1 MTTLTWLE
9 QLQWLGL
16 FYLGGINLG
25 YFALNIVSFVVLGRY
40 IQAHTLDAFREHWSD
55 FSPPVSLLIPAYNEE
70 ATVVATVRSL
80 LQLKYDHFELIVVN
94 DGSKDGTLR
103 ALREAFGLERFP
115 EAVRVRFKT
124 AKIRGVYRSAL
135 YPDLR
140 VIDKEN
146 GGKADALNVGI
157 NAARY
162 PLFCALDADG
172 VLQPDS
178 LRRAVRPF
186 IEDHRTVASGGIVR
200 IANGCDEVGGWLMKA
215 GLPHSLLA
223 RFQVVE
229 YCRAFLFGRLGWS
242 PANALLV
249 ISGAFGVF
257 RKETVIEV
265 GGYRTNTI
273 GEDMELVLRMQR
285 VLRQK
290 NRPFRIVFAPDPVCW
305 TEAPESIKVLRSQ
318 RVRWQRGLCEGL
330 ALNTGLM
337 FNRRGGVAGW
347 VAYPFMI
354 LFECVSP
361 VFEVLGWLL
370 FVVGYMAGVVDAQLA
385 LAFLMV
391 NIGLGVLLSVSS
403 LLLDEMSYHTYPRMK
418 HLLVLIV
425 VAVAENFGY
434 RQLTMLWRLKG
445 LIVWALGLEQRWG
458 DMKRTGTWS
467 TDSATTKPART

>member
-1 MTTLTWLE
+1 MTLSWLE
-9 QLQWLGL
+9 QLQWVGL
-16 FYLGGINLG
+16 YYLAGINLG
-25 YFALNIVSFVVLGRY
+25 YFALNIVSFIVLGRY

-55 FSPPVSLLIPAYNEE
+55 FAPPVSLIIPAYNEE

-80 LQLKYDHFELIVVN
+80 LQLKYDHFEVIVVN

-124 AKIRGVYRSAL
+124 AKIRGVYRSVTH
-135 YPDLR
+135 PDLR
-140 VIDKEN
+140 VVDKEN

-186 IEDHRTVASGGIVR
+186 IEDSRTVASGGIVR
-200 IANGCDEVGGWLMKA
+200 IANGCDVVGGWLVQA
-215 GLPHSLLA
+215 GLPRNVLA
-223 RFQVVE
+223 LFQVVE

-257 RKETVIEV
+257 RKDTVIEV

-285 VLRQK
+285 VLRRK
-290 NRPFRIVFAPDPVCW
+290 RRPFRIVFAPDPVCW
-305 TEAPESIKVLRSQ
+305 TEAPESIAVLQNQ

-330 ALNTGLM
+330 SLNTGLM
-337 FNRRGGVAGW
+337 FNRHGGVAGW
-347 VAYPFMI
+347 VAYPFMV
-354 LFECVSP
+354 LFECLSP
-361 VFEVLGWLL
+361 LFELVGWVLYIG
-370 FVVGYMAGVVDAQLA
+370 GYMAGVVDPVFAV
-385 LAFLMV
+385 AFLMV
-391 NIGLGVLLSVSS
+391 NIGLGVLLSVRS
-403 LLLDEMSYHTYPRMK
+403 LLLDEMSYHTYPRMR
-418 HLLVLIV
+418 HLLVLLCVAIV
-425 VAVAENFGY
+425 ENFGY
-434 RQLTMLWRLKG
+434 RQMITIWRLKG
-445 LIVWALGLEQRWG
+445 LVLWAIGREQTWG
-458 DMKRTGTWS
+458 EMKRTGTWS
-467 TDSATTKPART
+467 TESATSART